1 MNNISLRNVLIL
13 LGAVIAV
20 LLALGFISTALNQVI
35 PITLALVV
43 GVVVGRMSVN
53 VNLVEVVK
61 DALRRRPAQAAAKP
75 EAAQATPQQQAQTES
90 APDEQARAEVEAIK
104 RRIADVESEPA
115 PQAEATDFTIKTEAE
130 IQAEARRLED
140 EVAKRNAAYDPAAA
154 LAERRKRLLGNQ
166 ADES

>member
-20 LLALGFISTALNQVI
+20 LLALGFISTVLNQVI
-35 PITLALVV
+35 PITLALIV
-43 GVVVGRMSVN
+43 GVVLGRMSVN

-61 DALRRRPAQAAAKP
+61 DALRRRPSQAAKS
-75 EAAQATPQQQAQTES
+75 EAAQSTPQQAQTQS
-90 APDEQARAEVEAIK
+90 PPDEQARAEVEAIK

-115 PQAEATDFTIKTEAE
+115 PPAEVTDFTIKTEEE